1 MRLWHQFLIPYL
13 DDKRL
18 LGQYRECCALRG
30 KGWGKKHSVVDY
42 VFKYDLGRL
51 YQYHCTVMYTMS
63 RRLMQPDMK
72 WYLRTYRG
80 KSLPQATLVETGS
93 YVYHYVYHNR
103 LIEKL
108 PFKQFISAMKNDKD
122 RCLMIYPEHD
132 LAYLKECL
140 LNLKSK
146 GAELKGPVSI
156 EEMLVEI
163 DLALDS

>member
-1 MRLWHQFLIPYL
+1 MRLWHQFLIPFL

-18 LGQYRECCALRG
+18 LGQHRECCALRG

-51 YQYHCTVMYTMS
+51 YEYHCNVMYAMS
-63 RRLMQPDMK
+63 RRLMEPYGK

-80 KSLPQATLVETGS
+80 KSLPTATLVETGS
-93 YVYHYVYHNR
+93 YVYHDRIER
-103 LIEKL
+103 LS
-108 PFKQFISAMKNDKD
+108 FKQFLTAVQNNKD

-132 LAYLKECL
+132 LTYLKECL

-146 GAELKGPVSI
+146 GAELKGPVTV
-156 EEMLVEI
+156 EEMLVEL